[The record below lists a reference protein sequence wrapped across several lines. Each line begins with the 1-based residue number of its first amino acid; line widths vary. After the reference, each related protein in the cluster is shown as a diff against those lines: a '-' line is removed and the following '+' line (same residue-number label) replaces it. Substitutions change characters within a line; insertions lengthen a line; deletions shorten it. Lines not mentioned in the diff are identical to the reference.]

1 MEDSNLF
8 GAPSAPSFALPKF
21 PEVTFPVPEIN
32 LFTPPFNAEQAEE
45 RRERYLTK
53 QHTIAEKMQLYNCS
67 T

>member
-32 LFTPPFNAEQAEE
+32 LFTPPFNADQAEE

-53 QHTIAEKMQLYNCS
+53 
-67 T
+67 